1 MSLKNQVFHL
11 RVKRSKHQSLG
22 GSVIT
27 VEERRR
33 TTVTLPHELAAL
45 LALRLGVSPITPKAH
60 TAVRDWLQAKLDER
74 WDGGALGYRT
84 SQTLAFEVTM
94 AIADPNL
101 ANAYLEQF

>member
-1 MSLKNQVFHL
+1 MSHKNQVFHL
-11 RVKRSKHQSLG
+11 RVKRNKYQSLG
-22 GSVIT
+22 DSVIT

-45 LALRLGVSPITPKAH
+45 LALKLGMPPMSLQAH
-60 TAVRDWLQAKLDER
+60 AAVRDWLQAKLDER

-94 AIADPNL
+94 AIADPDL
-101 ANAYLEQF
+101 ANAYLEQL